1 MGERLVFEVAD
12 RELDLGVLAMLSV
25 DRVQVLA
32 AVGHEREVPPVGE
45 QLGLILLGV
54 QMDAADDQPLVS
66 QRRLGELADARVG
79 IVGARAARPASGI
92 WAIRSATTC
101 AW

>member
-32 AVGHEREVPPVGE
+32 AVG
-45 QLGLILLGV
+45 QN
-54 QMDAADDQPLVS
+54 AKC
-66 QRRLGELADARVG
+66 RRYGKSSV
-79 IVGARAARPASGI
+79 
-92 WAIRSATTC
+92 
-101 AW
+101 